1 MNSKIYQRL
10 NNQIEISKEN
20 PEDVYKR
27 VKEIFYFPQ
36 PIPIDT
42 INKFW
47 GVDSRILK
55 HDETVQRQSFDQAY
69 KNFWSF
75 VDFNVMFHNSNEES
89 FQGEELYKGS
99 SKSFNNF
106 NNKSQNGSKN
116 LNSVSNSNFSGKSN
130 LSYQE
135 ARRKANELIQK

>member
-1 MNSKIYQRL
+1 
-10 NNQIEISKEN
+10 
-20 PEDVYKR
+20 
-27 VKEIFYFPQ
+27 
-36 PIPIDT
+36 
-42 INKFW
+42 
-47 GVDSRILK
+47 LK

-89 FQGEELYKGS
+89 FQGEELYKRS
-99 SKSFNNF
+99 SITFNNF

-130 LSYQE
+130 LSYQD
-135 ARRKANELIQK
+135 ARRKANELLQK